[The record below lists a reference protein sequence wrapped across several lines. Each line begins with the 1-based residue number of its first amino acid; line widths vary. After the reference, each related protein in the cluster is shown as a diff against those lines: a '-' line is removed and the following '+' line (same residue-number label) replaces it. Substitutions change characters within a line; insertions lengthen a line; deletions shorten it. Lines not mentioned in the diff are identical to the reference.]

1 MKKVILMAIISLI
14 FSSCAEL
21 QQVASQPYTN
31 TTGSKVT
38 GAENISGLKS
48 SLNIGI
54 EQAVSTLGAENGF
67 YQNA

>member
-21 QQVASQPYTN
+21 QQVASQLYTN